1 MSSHESTTVA
11 RASNKRIDRCR
22 SSGFPLRIRNA
33 TAKRAAH
40 ATNDCAPHILSLRH
54 RSNPLSGSERDRH
67 PNQTENGKGKCI
79 ISSERRR
86 PKRVGVQS
94 KPDNRGH
101 DKSKEHPMVRVHLRN
116 RVQCPLHAM
125 EKTKSREDRQAKVSD
140 DGAINSCYSCPN
152 DRSFLP

>member
-11 RASNKRIDRCR
+11 RAKQQANRQMPLLRFCASDQKCNRKKSGARHKDNKDE
-22 SSGFPLRIRNA
+22 
-33 TAKRAAH
+33 
-40 ATNDCAPHILSLRH
+40 NDCAPHILSLRH

-94 KPDNRGH
+94 KPDNRGQ
-101 DKSKEHPMVRVHLRN
+101 DKSK
-116 RVQCPLHAM
+116 
-125 EKTKSREDRQAKVSD
+125 
-140 DGAINSCYSCPN
+140 
-152 DRSFLP
+152 